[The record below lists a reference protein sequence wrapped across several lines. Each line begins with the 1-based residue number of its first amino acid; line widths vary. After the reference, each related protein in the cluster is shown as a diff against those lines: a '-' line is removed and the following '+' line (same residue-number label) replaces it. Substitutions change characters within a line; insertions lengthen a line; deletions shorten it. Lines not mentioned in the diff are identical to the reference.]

1 MDMLLKEMQEMEK
14 FAQKPVAAPS
24 VINEVTKLQN
34 PDQLW
39 SAPPKNDESL
49 AEVKYLKVFS
59 QPNLTQLI
67 ISVLETIAGST

>member
-1 MDMLLKEMQEMEK
+1 MQEMEK

-49 AEVKYLKVFS
+49 AEVRFWRANSYWMSLNCFF
-59 QPNLTQLI
+59 P
-67 ISVLETIAGST
+67 VLETIAGAT